1 MATAYDRVGWL
12 LTPAGEEETIRS
24 SANTAA
30 DVLVPDLEDG
40 TTYPDEGRQ
49 EREKQRARE
58 LLADIASSGGPD
70 GAAFYP
76 RMNALDSPYWEAD
89 VETLVPAGLDGLVV
103 PMLRS
108 IDRLRQLVERME
120 ALERQAGLK
129 IGSVGL
135 ALMIETPYSRR
146 RAFDLA
152 SVDDRV
158 DALVFGPGDFS
169 VSLGTLRDDEHRL
182 AEVHSVF
189 DPVRLELSSV
199 ASELGIDAIGGPP
212 SLYSLLTDGDYT
224 PDGYEFE
231 HCNRAARMGM
241 DGKLVLHPSHLG
253 PVHRGFAP
261 SRAEVEKAKRMI
273 AFREEARERGERA
286 VKMLDS
292 GEMFVPALI
301 EQAENTLTRY
311 EQLGAREE
319 V

>member
-12 LTPAGEEETIRS
+12 LTPAGEEERIRN
-24 SANTAA
+24 SAGTAA

-40 TTYPDEGRQ
+40 TTYPDEERQ
-49 EREKQRARE
+49 AREKQRARE
-58 LLADIASSGGPD
+58 LLADIAASGGPD

-76 RMNALDSPYWEAD
+76 RMNALDSPNWEAD
-89 VETLVPAGLDGLVV
+89 VRALVPAGVDGLVV

-108 IDRLRQLVERME
+108 VDRLRRLVERIE
-120 ALERQAGLK
+120 SLEREAG
-129 IGSVGL
+129 IEGSVGL
-135 ALMIETPYSRR
+135 ALMVETPYSRR
-146 RAFDLA
+146 KAFELA

-169 VSLGTLRDDEHRL
+169 VSLGTLRDDEQRL
-182 AEVHSVF
+182 ADVHSVF

-224 PDGYEFE
+224 PEGYEFE

-261 SRAEVEKAKRMI
+261 SRAEVEKAERMV
-273 AFREEARERGERA
+273 AFREDARERGERA
-286 VKMLDS
+286 VTMLDS

-301 EQAENTLTRY
+301 EQAEDTLARY
-311 EQLGAREE
+311 ERLGVREE